1 VDTGSVKAVV
11 GGGAAEAAPPP
22 LAGRAGQSPAP
33 LPTPPA
39 PLGDGHRS
47 ESNADFLG
55 RQAAAEVTGGLRQ
68 THARFVVNQETHE
81 VSVEIVDSASNKVVR
96 SIPNQELRRMA
107 QRFSA
112 TQGVLLDSAV

>member
-1 VDTGSVKAVV
+1 MDTGSVSTVV
-11 GGGAAEAAPPP
+11 GGGAAEVALPP
-22 LAGRAGQSPAP
+22 LGGRAGGSSAP
-33 LPTPPA
+33 TEPTA
-39 PLGDGHRS
+39 PLGDGHRA
-47 ESNADFLG
+47 ESNAEFLG

-68 THARFVVNQETHE
+68 THARFVVNHETHE

-96 SIPNQELRRMA
+96 SIPNEELRRMA

>member
-1 VDTGSVKAVV
+1 M

-22 LAGRAGQSPAP
+22 TGRVGPSSAP
-33 LPTPPA
+33 QTPPA
-39 PLGDGHRS
+39 PLGDGSRS
-47 ESNADFLG
+47 ESNAAFLG

-68 THARFVVNQETHE
+68 THARFVVDHETHE
-81 VSVEIVDSASNKVVR
+81 VSVEIVDSTSNRVVR
-96 SIPNQELRRMA
+96 SIPNDELRRMA

>member
-1 VDTGSVKAVV
+1 VDTGSVKAVA
-11 GGGAAEAAPPP
+11 GGGAAEAALPPVV
-22 LAGRAGQSPAP
+22 GRAGQSSAP
-33 LPTPPA
+33 LPALPA
-39 PLGDGHRS
+39 PLGEGQRS

-55 RQAAAEVTGGLRQ
+55 RQAAAEVTDGLRQ

-81 VSVEIVDSASNKVVR
+81 VSVEIVDTESNKVVR